1 MILHALRGD
10 VPALHGVA
18 LRAIGTHL
26 AAVNVRVAIGAI
38 FSNVG
43 EDRFGVALHALHF
56 FVHAAEG
63 VIGFVVIELGNRAN
77 GTPGG

>member
-56 FVHAAEG
+56 FVHAAEQVVG
-63 VIGFVVIELGNRAN
+63 LVVIEFGDGSN
-77 GTPGG
+77 GAPAG

>member
-56 FVHAAEG
+56 FVHAAQRI
-63 VIGFVVIELGNRAN
+63 VRAVVIKFEIGSD
-77 GTPGG
+77 GTPTA